1 MSLFSCGGSRNCL
14 GLAVVLSVV
23 VGVITALLTVT
34 AIITV
39 TSAFLWV
46 VLGIAVVYLAVLL
59 LSISLS
65 ERSVCCQDFHS
76 IVAALLI
83 GILGSALLSVL
94 LLAVS
99 FPATSIL
106 GAVIVGAL
114 LLLFTLVLTATAC
127 LVKCIIRG

>member
-1 MSLFSCGGSRNCL
+1 MSLFSCDGSRNCL
-14 GLAVVLSVV
+14 GIAVVLSTI

-34 AIITV
+34 AVITL
-39 TSAFLWV
+39 TPAFLWV

-59 LSISLS
+59 LSVSLS
-65 ERSVCCQDFHS
+65 DRCVSCQNFHS

-99 FPATSIL
+99 FPATSIF
-106 GAVIVGAL
+106 GAVVAGAL
-114 LLLFTLVLTATAC
+114 LLLFALVLTSTAC
-127 LVKCIIRG
+127 LVKCIVRG